1 MLRKVAV
8 ILVLSLLTIAPVL
21 AFQKEGDSPPTLEIT
36 GVNATDLPTV
46 TVTANVVD
54 SFGLPVR
61 GLTADEFTLT
71 GELADL
77 GEIVTVENVTDD
89 DLSFGVVLV
98 IDTSTSMS
106 GTPLQAAKEAAT
118 LFIEQVGDGDPIALV
133 TFDNNARVVQDFTT
147 DKELLRQQIDRL
159 QVGGQTALY
168 DAGLVAVQTAA
179 DLGIPRRV
187 VIMLSDG
194 AEFED
199 GRSDAPRG
207 AALEEA
213 EARGVPFYTIG
224 LGFGTDRS
232 YLQSLANGTNA
243 RFAETPSPE
252 ELTRIYSDLAALLR
266 SQYVITLNVPVA
278 ADGTEYALGL
288 EAQTD
293 RKSVV

>member
-133 TFDNNARVVQDFTT
+133 TFDNNARVDQDLTT
-147 DKELLRQQIDRL
+147 DKE
-159 QVGGQTALY
+159 
-168 DAGLVAVQTAA
+168 
-179 DLGIPRRV
+179 
-187 VIMLSDG
+187 
-194 AEFED
+194 
-199 GRSDAPRG
+199 
-207 AALEEA
+207 
-213 EARGVPFYTIG
+213 
-224 LGFGTDRS
+224 
-232 YLQSLANGTNA
+232 
-243 RFAETPSPE
+243 
-252 ELTRIYSDLAALLR
+252 
-266 SQYVITLNVPVA
+266 
-278 ADGTEYALGL
+278 
-288 EAQTD
+288 
-293 RKSVV
+293 